1 MAQVQLHTLDIVSGD
16 ISKKWVD
23 LTTAR
28 YTALTN
34 ALPTSLSGNTQVV
47 IPDTIGGKQYRVL
60 ETPYQID
67 AIHQLQKA
75 ISPQGQ
81 SALVEAV
88 LEMYD
93 GTSNLSLA
101 FAALGADQA
110 AAAPLVAYFTNV
122 ATATTASADGVR
134 LPAATNLAVYVVKNP
149 QAFVIDVFPATGEF
163 VGNGAVNVAYSI
175 PAGAT
180 VSFVTRSNGG
190 TTKRW
195 FPLT

>member
-23 LTTAR
+23 LDQAEWEP
-28 YTALTN
+28 LTK
-34 ALPTSLSGNTQVV
+34 ALPTSLSGNTQV
-47 IPDTIGGKQYRVL
+47 IKKNTPGGKQLRVL
-60 ETPYQID
+60 ETTFQLD

-75 ISPQGQ
+75 ISIQGQ
-81 SALVEAV
+81 ATLVEAT

-93 GTSNLSLA
+93 GIANLALA

-163 VGNGAVNVAYSI
+163 VGNGAVNVAYPI

-195 FPLT
+195 FPLV